1 MTPKQQK
8 HRSKRGKNEKNTKQT
23 RREGEKSVVVGVA
36 FVVVVV
42 FTLIVVA
49 VAPFNEGPSAVALA
63 LIAEAFKTAAGA
75 SQVIKLTINYADPP
89 II

>member
-8 HRSKRGKNEKNTKQT
+8 HRSKRGMNERNTKQT
-23 RREGEKSVVVGVA
+23 RREGEKSVVVGV
-36 FVVVVV
+36 VVVV
-42 FTLIVVA
+42 FTLIVVV

>member
-23 RREGEKSVVVGVA
+23 RREGEKSVVVG
-36 FVVVVV
+36 VVVVV

>member
-8 HRSKRGKNEKNTKQT
+8 QRSKRGKNERNTKQT
-23 RREGEKSVVVGVA
+23 RREGEKSV
-36 FVVVVV
+36 VVVVV